1 MHFSLIWTSVYSTL
15 AVLHAFRSA
24 AFTLFWC
31 FGLLSN
37 LLFSKF
43 CFKNLKTL
51 VNITIT
57 NKAHK
62 IKLNLISNLQ
72 MQLPTIK
79 VVDPEFFFMLLQLRK
94 LFQLCNL
101 DLLLFQFPSAK
112 SLFRVVNVVYSQY
125 DYTQYLIQFWKC
137 YSPLNAEVFS
147 VWLVLS
153 FQLMLFAYLI
163 VVYSDL

>member
-1 MHFSLIWTSVYSTL
+1 
-15 AVLHAFRSA
+15 
-24 AFTLFWC
+24 
-31 FGLLSN
+31 
-37 LLFSKF
+37 
-43 CFKNLKTL
+43 
-51 VNITIT
+51 
-57 NKAHK
+57 
-62 IKLNLISNLQ
+62 